1 LLHKTVEEL
10 LATTSATELIEWQ
23 AYFKIKNERE
33 EERAK
38 RRKLEEGAVKGAADM
53 TRKLRAK
60 R

>member
-1 LLHKTVEEL
+1 LHKTVEEL

-38 RRKLEEGAVKGAADM
+38 RRKMEAGAVTGAANM